1 MGHSLLCIASPSVSN
16 HLTTD
21 KVHVPAEPIE
31 LGDSNGALELL
42 RGCESG
48 LELRTTVEGI
58 GALAGLNLH
67 ELADQLQ
74 TFGFSELIEGLPL
87 GLDRRSPS
95 TTLITRRCL
104 LATCGSKPC

>member
-1 MGHSLLCIASPSVSN
+1 VGHEPADEMYV
-16 HLTTD
+16 T
-21 KVHVPAEPIE
+21 AEPVQ
-31 LGDSNGALELL
+31 LGDGYVALELL
-42 RGCESG
+42 RGWESG
-48 LELRTTVEGI
+48 LELSDDGRGHRSPCRS
-58 GALAGLNLH
+58 LNLH